1 MKQVI
6 CESPVIIRNSHLKRL
21 LLANGSYHTPSGW
34 VTISDSERFVYYH
47 NFPKYR
53 FSPKKMGV
61 THDNLNEFFIFSDDT
76 GVVYPMF
83 IEVPCGH
90 CACCRDKKCREW
102 EFRAVAESVS
112 SSNSTYFITLTYAPK
127 YFPHYGVTK
136 SAIQLFMKRLRIK
149 LDRLGIEHCIK
160 YFACGEY
167 GTRSKRP
174 HYHLLLWNFPDDNKE
189 HFPNVTSVLHFIEEC
204 WSVYSRDS
212 DGNWLYEKGSNTPLR
227 ESIGFCMCKPCDKG
241 AYSYVMKYMRK
252 QYKAPKGMND
262 VFYLVSKGIGAYH
275 AGMYEDFYRTHPEH
289 LEISVLDTL
298 SGQVVTTLPSYYV
311 NKYFPSVS
319 KLIPKSIR
327 DAYDSF
333 IDLLNKRYTVIGT
346 YDELLTRDFVEAY
359 PILTPQDKQVV
370 DLYQSLIYEHEY
382 KPVVDY
388 ATEHRVYY
396 DYSEQQVLTEYY
408 DLTLQIDSYANVLL
422 AAYKE
427 LDTELLKAIPELKR
441 RRNDSIDRWN
451 ENREPIDIVARVDKL
466 NRNLVKS
473 SYSEVL

>member
-21 LLANGSYHTPSGW
+21 LLSNGCYHTPAGY
-34 VTISDSERFVYYH
+34 VRISEAEKFVYYH
-47 NFPKYR
+47 NFPKHR
-53 FSPKKMGV
+53 FSPKKLGV
-61 THDNLNEFFIFSDDT
+61 THDNLNEFFVFDDET

-167 GTRSKRP
+167 GTRTKRP
-174 HYHLLLWNFPDDNKE
+174 HYHLLLWNFPDNNKQ

-204 WSVYSRDS
+204 WSVYSRDD

-227 ESIGFCMCKPCDKG
+227 EPIGFCMCKPCDKG

-262 VFYLVSKGIGAYH
+262 VFYLVSKGIGSSH
-275 AGMYEDFYRTHPEH
+275 AGMYEKFYREYPEH

-298 SGQVVTTLPSYYV
+298 SGQVVTTPLPSYYV

-327 DAYDSF
+327 DAYDSL
-333 IDLLNKRYTVIGT
+333 IDLINQRYTVVSCYGFGNDT
-346 YDELLTRDFVEAY
+346 LEAY
-359 PILTPQDKQVV
+359 PYYTPQDKQVV
-370 DLYQSLIYEHEY
+370 ELYQKLMYEHEY

-388 ATEHRVYY
+388 ATEHRIYKLSYSEVSSLYY
-396 DYSEQQVLTEYY
+396 DI
-408 DLTLQIDSYANVLL
+408 TLQIDSYVNVLL

-427 LDTELLKAIPELKR
+427 LDTELLKVIPELKR

-451 ENREPIDIVARVDKL
+451 ENREPIDIAARVDKL